1 VPKTEQGS
9 YRFCVKETGRGTFF
23 LAAEPAG
30 DTIEGL
36 YGLLGFH
43 LQEGTTLE
51 EAMRFADLMNDKITA
66 LTLTK

>member
-1 VPKTEQGS
+1 MTTSSGR
-9 YRFCVKETGRGTFF
+9 YRFTVKETGRGTFW

-36 YGLLGFH
+36 YGLLGFE
-43 LQEGTTLE
+43 LEKGTTLE
-51 EAMRFADLMNDKITA
+51 EAHCFAGLMNERITS